1 MGLFSKDETKM
12 ERTARKEQ
20 EILERYGLTEVSP
33 MDIESIRK
41 IIADLSGNGLF
52 KAGMALTFAKGEE
65 QAKVTYLSAL
75 VEQNWII
82 IRQLDRIQRMLYGK

>member
-41 IIADLSGNGLF
+41 IIADLSGNGLL
-52 KAGMALTFAKGEE
+52 KAGMAFTFAKGEE

-82 IRQLDRIQRMLYGK
+82 IRQLDRIQRMLYSK